1 MTRTFIALEMNEH
14 MQRHLKGFIQ
24 QMAPVLPGLRWV
36 DPLSIH
42 LTLAFLGELD
52 AEQLTLAYEAAQL
65 TALRTHSFSYSLTKP
80 GIFGTPRQP
89 RVLWM
94 GIEESSGS
102 LKYLYSLLQRE
113 LVQRGFTGESRP
125 FSPHLTLARAKA
137 PLNPTEQAALQ
148 KILVPHYKAAST
160 DAYAATYI
168 HVMKSELSRT
178 GATYTRLQEYTL
190 LKK

>member
-1 MTRTFIALEMNEH
+1 MTRTFIALEMNEL
-14 MQRHLKGFIQ
+14 MQRHLNEFIQ

-36 DPLSIH
+36 DPRSIH
-42 LTLAFLGELD
+42 FTLAFLGELD

-65 TALRTHSFSYSLTKP
+65 AALRSRSFSYSLTKP

-94 GIEESSGS
+94 GIKESSGS
-102 LKYLYSLLQRE
+102 LKRLYNLLQRE
-113 LVQRGFTGESRP
+113 LVRRGFTGESRP

-148 KILVPHYKAAST
+148 KILAPHYKATST

-178 GATYTRLQEYTL
+178 GATYTLLQEYTL

>member
-1 MTRTFIALEMNEH
+1 MTRTFIALEMDEH
-14 MQRHLKGFIQ
+14 MRRHLNGFIQ

-36 DPLSIH
+36 DPRSIH

-52 AEQLTLAYEAAQL
+52 AEQLVLAYEAAQL
-65 TALRTHSFSYSLTKP
+65 AALRAHSFSYSLTKP
-80 GIFGTPRQP
+80 GIFGSPRQP

-102 LKYLYSLLQRE
+102 LKRLYRLLQRE
-113 LVQRGFTGESRP
+113 LVQRGFAEESRP

-148 KILVPHYKAAST
+148 KILAPYHKAVST
-160 DAYAATYI
+160 HAYAATYI
-168 HVMKSELSRT
+168 RVMKSELSRA
-178 GATYTRLQEYTL
+178 GATYTCLQEYTL
-190 LKK
+190 SKK

>member
-14 MQRHLKGFIQ
+14 MQRHLSGFIHR
-24 QMAPVLPGLRWV
+24 MAPALPGLRWV
-36 DPLSIH
+36 DPRGIH

-52 AEQLTLAYEAAQL
+52 SEQLSLAFEATQLAAQS
-65 TALRTHSFSYSLTKP
+65 ARAFSYSLARP

-94 GIEESSGS
+94 GIEEPSGA
-102 LKYLYSLLQRE
+102 LQYLYRQLQSE

-148 KILVPHYKAAST
+148 KILAPHYKAGST
-160 DAYAATYI
+160 RPYPATYI

-178 GATYTRLQEYTL
+178 GATYTALQEYSL
-190 LKK
+190 

>member
-14 MQRHLKGFIQ
+14 MQRHLSGFIHQ
-24 QMAPVLPGLRWV
+24 VAPALPGLRWV
-36 DPLSIH
+36 DPRGIH

-52 AEQLTLAYEAAQL
+52 DEQLTLTYEAAQQ
-65 TALRTHSFSYSLTKP
+65 AARKSRPFSYSLTHP
-80 GIFGTPRQP
+80 GIFGTLRQP

-94 GIEESSGS
+94 GIDEPSGA
-102 LKYLYSLLQRE
+102 LQYLYRLLQKE
-113 LVQRGFTGESRP
+113 LVQRDFTGESRP

-148 KILVPHYKAAST
+148 KILAPNYKAGSTQPYPASH
-160 DAYAATYI
+160 I

-178 GATYTRLQEYTL
+178 GATYTVLQEYSL
-190 LKK
+190 Q